1 MNDNPLLE
9 REFKNTDYYYDS
21 HDLSQAKTMIQL
33 LGVLDV
39 FLYLIIIAF
48 LSLYLFLCLSLSPSL
63 SH

>member
-9 REFKNTDYYYDS
+9 REFKNTDYCYDS